1 MGLDHLNDIFWK
13 FCEIFLKIWK
23 KIHKKIINFL
33 TQLQVESS
41 CNNFH
46 DSSIQKVW
54 DLNFLNMVS
63 ELSYD
68 LWLCRYGWFSTLL
81 PSRRGTCTE
90 CPARRALHG
99 VPASP
104 PRETE
109 KSGFLG
115 FFFNFFKIFSKTFYV
130 RISMFWHFL
139 RVFDMNFDEKPPSNH
154 LRTIVEWIGEF
165 LKNPNFSCVVTTQSD
180 YFLDSDF
187 WKSDQILTLLNKYN
201 D

>member
-1 MGLDHLNDIFWK
+1 MKMWPPHPNTTTN
-13 FCEIFLKIWK
+13 
-23 KIHKKIINFL
+23 KKIIC
-33 TQLQVESS
+33 SKS
-41 CNNFH
+41 YY
-46 DSSIQKVW
+46 S
-54 DLNFLNMVS
+54 VS
-63 ELSYD
+63 EVSSNMSAISRIFYGGLGVNSGSEIVFLVKKCPELRYTD
-68 LWLCRYGWFSTLL
+68 KYPLPWLVKRPIWRHY
-81 PSRRGTCTE
+81 
-90 CPARRALHG
+90 
-99 VPASP
+99 
-104 PRETE
+104 TE
-109 KSGFLG
+109 KSRFLG

-165 LKNPNFSCVVTTQSD
+165 LKNPNFLCVVTTQSD